1 MIFLKKVKILCVGI
15 GGYANVY
22 LESLLK
28 SNRLDFQIVGLVD
41 ISMEY
46 CKFKEEL
53 KNIPFYNTMEDFYK
67 EHTADLCLIT
77 TPIHLHT
84 RQILCALQNG
94 SNVMCEKPLSSDSK
108 DVEIIENAAKSANKF
123 VIIGYQWSYSKA
135 INDLKEDISAGVY
148 GKPVFLKTIVL
159 WPRDKAY
166 FTRGSGWAGKLNS
179 ADGTPIND
187 SIANNAAAHY
197 LHNML
202 YVTGGAHGK
211 SAEVVNVKAD
221 LLRTNDI
228 ENFDT
233 AVIEFTLDNGAKG
246 LFVASHST
254 EETLD
259 PRFEYRFTDG
269 LIYYNNTQQEIF
281 ARKNDGTIK
290 NYGNPFKDVNE
301 KIYEAID
308 ACNNESYVPPCG
320 VLAAAAHVRCIEKV
334 QKFKIFDVNKFMLSQ
349 RENRIFIKELG
360 NILFDCY
367 IREKNLSDMEIF
379 DELVK

>member
-1 MIFLKKVKILCVGI
+1 MKKVKILCVGI

-22 LESLLK
+22 LESLLN
-28 SNRLDFQIVGLVD
+28 SARDDFEIVGLVD

-46 CKFKEEL
+46 CKFKEVL
-53 KNIPFYNTMEDFYK
+53 KNVPFYSTMEDFYK
-67 EHTADLCLIT
+67 EHNADLCLIT

-94 SNVMCEKPLSSDSK
+94 SNVMCEKPLSSDSN
-108 DVEIIENAAKSANKF
+108 DAEIIENAAKAAKKF

-135 INDLKEDISAGVY
+135 INDLKEDVSAGIY

-197 LHNML
+197 LHNIL

-211 SAEVVNVKAD
+211 AAEVIDVKAD

-233 AVIEFTLDNGAKG
+233 AVIKFTLDNGAEG

-259 PRFEYRFTDG
+259 PRFEYKFTDG
-269 LIYYNNTQQEIF
+269 VINYDDTQREII
-281 ARKNDGTIK
+281 ARKNDGTVKI
-290 NYGNPFKDVNE
+290 YGNPFNDVNE

-308 ACNNESYVPPCG
+308 ACTNENYVPPCG
-320 VLAAAAHVRCIEKV
+320 VLTAAAHVRCIEKV
-334 QKFKIFDVNKFMLSQ
+334 QKFKIHNANKFYLKQ
-349 RENRIFIKELG
+349 KDGFLFINGLG
-360 NILFDCY
+360 DILFDCY
-367 IREKNLSDMEIF
+367 NRGKLLSDIEKF